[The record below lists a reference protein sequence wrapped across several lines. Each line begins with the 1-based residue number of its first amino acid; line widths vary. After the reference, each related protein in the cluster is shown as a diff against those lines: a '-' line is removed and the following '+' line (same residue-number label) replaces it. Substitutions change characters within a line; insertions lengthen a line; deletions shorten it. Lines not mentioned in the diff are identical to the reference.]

1 MGRGTGKVLRP
12 FARAKRR
19 PGTIRQPLRRRHV
32 GTQVGTHS
40 GIVCITSTS
49 LTPRMIRVQVRPNEP
64 LEAALRRF
72 KRQCNYA
79 GIFRLA
85 KKHAYHEKSS
95 DKRRR
100 EGRERLRN
108 ILMAERKR
116 GGGGSSPRSNKKRRS
131 RPGQGNERRDN
142 QPDFD
147 PLTADTTLD
156 RKAATE
162 AGNIAPGTE
171 NAESTTP
178 AAPAT
183 PAAGS

>member
-1 MGRGTGKVLRP
+1 MEPRGQLSAYYLPPP
-12 FARAKRR
+12 FN
-19 PGTIRQPLRRRHV
+19 L
-32 GTQVGTHS
+32 
-40 GIVCITSTS
+40 
-49 LTPRMIRVQVRPNEP
+49 RMIRVQVRPNEP

-100 EGRERLRN
+100 EGRERERN
-108 ILMAERKR
+108 IMMAERKR
-116 GGGGSSPRSNKKRRS
+116 NGVSGGRPKKRRT
-131 RPGQGNERRDN
+131 RGGKGKERRDN

-156 RKAATE
+156 TKAASE
-162 AGNIAPGTE
+162 AAANTAPNSEAAKAPT
-171 NAESTTP
+171 AAAAAAATSTPSES
-178 AAPAT
+178 
-183 PAAGS
+183 

>member
-1 MGRGTGKVLRP
+1 
-12 FARAKRR
+12 
-19 PGTIRQPLRRRHV
+19 
-32 GTQVGTHS
+32 
-40 GIVCITSTS
+40 
-49 LTPRMIRVQVRPNEP
+49 MIRVQVRPNEP

-95 DKRRR
+95 DKKRR

-116 GGGGSSPRSNKKRRS
+116 GGISGPRSNKKRRP
-131 RPGQGNERRDN
+131 RPGQSNDRRND

-162 AGNIAPGTE
+162 AGNIVPTTAAAPP
-171 NAESTTP
+171 AAAPP
-178 AAPAT
+178 AAPPAAT
-183 PAAGS
+183 PPAAPPPTTEPSSPAGS

>member
-1 MGRGTGKVLRP
+1 MGNV
-12 FARAKRR
+12 
-19 PGTIRQPLRRRHV
+19 
-32 GTQVGTHS
+32 
-40 GIVCITSTS
+40 S
-49 LTPRMIRVQVRPNEP
+49 LYLHLPVTLRMIRVQVRPNEP

-95 DKRRR
+95 DKKRR

-116 GGGGSSPRSNKKRRS
+116 GSGSSVRSNKKRRA
-131 RPGQGNERRDN
+131 RPGKGNDRRSD

-156 RKAATE
+156 RKAAAE
-162 AGNIAPGTE
+162 AGNMPPV
-171 NAESTTP
+171 TP
-178 AAPAT
+178 AAPSEA
-183 PAAGS
+183 

>member
-1 MGRGTGKVLRP
+1 
-12 FARAKRR
+12 
-19 PGTIRQPLRRRHV
+19 
-32 GTQVGTHS
+32 
-40 GIVCITSTS
+40 
-49 LTPRMIRVQVRPNEP
+49 MIRVQVRPNEP

-100 EGRERLRN
+100 EGRERERN
-108 ILMAERKR
+108 IMMAERKR
-116 GGGGSSPRSNKKRRS
+116 QGVSGGRSKKRRT
-131 RPGQGNERRDN
+131 RGGKGKERRDN

-156 RKAATE
+156 TKAASE
-162 AGNIAPGTE
+162 AAAN
-171 NAESTTP
+171 TTP
-178 AAPAT
+178 GSDAAKAPSAAPAAAAT
-183 PAAGS
+183 PSES